1 MLINKGC
8 DVNVGVCSLPLH
20 LACKLGHAQIVRLL
34 LDHGARADLS
44 RGLCYPVSH
53 YLKPAGAGKPPKFL
67 CRQVRVPALP
77 LSYAIPNDRDEVV
90 KVCGLGHF
98 HPAYYN
104 NYLWTIVFVFM
115 EFSIFIM

>member
-8 DVNVGVCSLPLH
+8 DINVGVCSLPLH
-20 LACKLGHAQIVRLL
+20 LACKLGHAQIVQLL
-34 LDHGARADLS
+34 LDNGARADLS

-67 CRQVRVPALP
+67 CRQVRVPAPP

-90 KVCGLGHF
+90 KVGPFMSLCRFFSPKELMGL
-98 HPAYYN
+98 
-104 NYLWTIVFVFM
+104 IVN
-115 EFSIFIM
+115 